1 MNEEKKLENTFKII
15 NDNGEEVMCD
25 ILFTFDSEE
34 TKKSYIVYTD
44 NSKDKDGNVQVFAS
58 IYDPKQ
64 EDQKLEP
71 ITTEQEWK
79 VIETIL
85 NTLQEE
91 IKKKTI
97 PEFSKALSA
106 SSVSTIKS
114 ICGSVIKAPS
124 KMCFAL
130 STLTRP

>member
-1 MNEEKKLENTFKII
+1 MEDNELKQEENTFKVI
-15 NDNGEEVMCD
+15 NDRGEEIMCD

-44 NSKDKDGNVQVFAS
+44 NSKDESGNIQVYAS
-58 IYDPKQ
+58 IYDPNQ

-79 VIETIL
+79 DIETIL

-91 IKKKTI
+91 IKKKIDTANN
-97 PEFSKALSA
+97 EE
-106 SSVSTIKS
+106 
-114 ICGSVIKAPS
+114 GNNEQ
-124 KMCFAL
+124 
-130 STLTRP
+130 